1 MFNKLKCK
9 NCNNVDDIWL
19 CLTCSNVGCGRYH
32 KRHAQM
38 HSSLFNHYYCINMKT
53 KKIWNYILDTY
64 IEERVHKNLEDITT
78 MHSEN
83 SYDEFNKNK
92 SNKIHSD
99 NKNKSKKKMIPN
111 NYHNNRSYYNIHTN
125 EKKKKQKKNFHLLY
139 YDNNYIDDFSIFD
152 QEYPLCD
159 YNKKIYYKIYD
170 IFTNDIYINDNL
182 KNELLYILYSQLS
195 HESNIYNNILIELQY
210 IYLNKLE
217 HPKNIMKN
225 VTEKIMELQIQ
236 NNKINLLCTH
246 LASSIKKNN
255 NLKNSL
261 QEKIKFYRNIN
272 NNIILHKKNNNFNNS
287 SNKNRNKEKM
297 DDKDIKKI
305 HNLDQTIKQLQEQV
319 DALLTNL

>member
-1 MFNKLKCK
+1 M
-9 NCNNVDDIWL
+9 
-19 CLTCSNVGCGRYH
+19 
-32 KRHAQM
+32 
-38 HSSLFNHYYCINMKT
+38 
-53 KKIWNYILDTY
+53 
-64 IEERVHKNLEDITT
+64 
-78 MHSEN
+78 
-83 SYDEFNKNK
+83 
-92 SNKIHSD
+92 
-99 NKNKSKKKMIPN
+99 
-111 NYHNNRSYYNIHTN
+111 
-125 EKKKKQKKNFHLLY
+125 
-139 YDNNYIDDFSIFD
+139 
-152 QEYPLCD
+152 
-159 YNKKIYYKIYD
+159 
-170 IFTNDIYINDNL
+170 
-182 KNELLYILYSQLS
+182 LYILYSQLS

-305 HNLDQTIKQLQEQV
+305 HNLDRS
-319 DALLTNL
+319 